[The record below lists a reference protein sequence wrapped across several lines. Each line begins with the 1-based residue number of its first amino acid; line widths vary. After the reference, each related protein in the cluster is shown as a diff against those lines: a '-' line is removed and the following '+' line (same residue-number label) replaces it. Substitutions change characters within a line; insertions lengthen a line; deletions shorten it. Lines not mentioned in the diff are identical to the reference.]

1 MFQLTNGNG
10 EKVVQ
15 VTAAEY
21 YASVRGSILP
31 RPEHSAMDLSKNKAT
46 GPSPLD
52 WEQETSGHVR
62 ANLQDGADGSARVK
76 AFATVQ
82 RVVFGKTH
90 GAIDVFVHIFYLGL
104 ELRGSRRFLQ

>member
-21 YASVRGSILP
+21 YASVRGSVLP
-31 RPEHSAMDLSKNKAT
+31 RPEHSAMDLSKIKAT

-52 WEQETSGHVR
+52 WEQETSEHVR

-90 GAIDVFVHIFYLGL
+90 GAIDAFVHIFYLGL
-104 ELRGSRRFLQ
+104 ELRGSRTFLQ